1 MAAPSAGG
9 IHLLNLHLIPLLH
22 VIDFVLALLHG
33 LIQSVLLLAG
43 SSSTAPLADGIGDL
57 LPILPSE
64 ITAAELV
71 KLLRVDLKE
80 NGDGCV
86 SPLLAILPVIGFG
99 GPGLLEGHELRPRLV
114 VPVRFEA
121 AIGESMGY

>member
-1 MAAPSAGG
+1 MAAPSVGG

-43 SSSTAPLADGIGDL
+43 SSSTAPLANGIGDL
-57 LPILPSE
+57 LPIPPSE

-71 KLLRVDLKE
+71 KLLCIDLKE

-99 GPGLLEGHELRPRLV
+99 GPGLLEGHKPRLV
-114 VPVRFEA
+114 VQVRFEA